1 MIQDLLNYQE
11 VDAGLRKIETE
22 LSGSEE
28 RKKAISAK
36 KYLDGVEEN
45 VNKLDKRAEDL
56 IAEYERAV
64 AEQKKLNE
72 QKDEFAHALEGVEE
86 ASETEYLLKKIDEL
100 IGKIK
105 ALAGKLNKLSEEM
118 SAITKEYAVIKS
130 TTKAAQA
137 QYAENGKK
145 YNELKA
151 SKQAEREEL
160 ESKLAQLQK
169 KVDGALMEKYL
180 KKRANKM
187 YPIVYEVR
195 GEMCGACNMQLSMLE
210 LNKLKNG
217 DVIECDQCGRILYKK

>member
-1 MIQDLLNYQE
+1 MIQELLNYQE

-22 LSGSEE
+22 LSSSEE
-28 RKKAISAK
+28 RKKAVSAK

-56 IAEYERAV
+56 IAEYQNALK
-64 AEQKKLNE
+64 EQEKFGE
-72 QKDEFAHALEGVEE
+72 QKDELATALNSVEDEGEI
-86 ASETEYLLKKIDEL
+86 EYILKKIDEL
-100 IGKIK
+100 ISKIK
-105 ALAGKLNKLSEEM
+105 ALASKLNKLSEEM
-118 SAITKEYAVIKS
+118 SGVTKEYSVIKS
-130 TTKAAQA
+130 TTKAAQT

-151 SKQAEREEL
+151 SKQAERDEL
-160 ESKLAQLQK
+160 EKKLESLKK
-169 KVDGALMEKYL
+169 KVDPELMEKYL
-180 KKRANKM
+180 KKRSSKM